1 MFAAARLS
9 YTATESQREKDAV
22 LVKAFL
28 KGTHWIMQRSNN
40 DTITRNLHTELHHS
54 IENEGNNE
62 DEPEDLNYLIS
73 WFNFK
78 RFRTGHG
85 SQRLKSANTLMK
97 LLSQEFC
104 NGFCY
109 TCS

>member
-1 MFAAARLS
+1 M
-9 YTATESQREKDAV
+9 

-28 KGTHWIMQRSNN
+28 KRRIMQRSNN
-40 DTITRNLHTELHHS
+40 DTKIRNLHTELHHN
-54 IENEGNNE
+54 IGKEGNNE
-62 DEPEDLNYLIS
+62 DECKDLNNLIS

-85 SQRLKSANTLMK
+85 SQGLKSANALLK

-104 NGFCY
+104 NGFCC